1 MSPVRLHE
9 DGIHLGEIDGFGLG
23 SDSFDEGAEAEVFL
37 TARRVPSELRTMRL
51 RASSVKVV

>member
-23 SDSFDEGAEAEVFL
+23 SDGFDEGAEAEVFNGAEGAL
-37 TARRVPSELRTMRL
+37 
-51 RASSVKVV
+51 